1 MRFASR
7 LLLLLPLGLMMSCD
21 RSDTAGNTTEIEN
34 AIAIRV
40 FDGDN
45 PAHGI
50 AYRVL
55 PSWFVADTNETAT
68 DSEYVYTGET
78 DEDGWMHI
86 DGHPE
91 GSFTVQFSKNKYSI
105 VATYTLD
112 NLTPHVTIDSIA
124 LAKPGSIK
132 GSVDLPDSADY
143 AWIYM
148 QGTERVEKTDRKGA
162 FAISN
167 LPAGDLKLK
176 AWVPNIQKFV
186 AQAEVSVPAN
196 DTLDVG
202 NVSDS
207 TDEVV
212 FKRTMKINPREL
224 ISSWMRPLPIPT
236 VLILRLDSTFNF
248 FETTEDGRDIHLL
261 DNDGNP
267 LPIEIDSWDKDIQ
280 SGVINIR
287 IESKADTAKL
297 WTLEWGDS
305 TEAPQKRSDV
315 WEDLNDSLIWAL
327 NTVQILD
334 FESGTYKNDLPSPL
348 TPKDWYVQ
356 AHDGATVYDSVAE
369 DIRKGVIDSGGGAFE
384 SKVLQV
390 NYKAEKP
397 EYVVIGTRISDI
409 PHDLSRLDSVEVW
422 IKTDGKIEIIL
433 ETIIESDTNFKA
445 TYKTEGNGSWKRYA
459 VRPQDFDTKDTVKYH
474 GWDVTRN
481 RITRFTIFAY
491 DGSSIL
497 VDNVR
502 MYGINRDDLK

>member
-1 MRFASR
+1 MRYASR
-7 LLLLLPLGLMMSCD
+7 LLFLLPFGLLMSCD
-21 RSDTAGNTTEIEN
+21 HTESAGNTTEIEN

-40 FDGDN
+40 FNGDEPADGV
-45 PAHGI
+45 

-55 PSWFVADTNETAT
+55 PSWYVADTNET
-68 DSEYVYTGET
+68 DSGADFAYSGTT
-78 DEDGWMHI
+78 DEDGWMRI
-86 DGHPE
+86 DGHEE
-91 GSFTVQFSKNKYSI
+91 GSFTVQFSKDKYFI
-105 VATYTLD
+105 VTNYTLD
-112 NLTPHVTIDSIA
+112 KLTPNVTIDSVA

-132 GSVDLPDSADY
+132 GRVDLPDSAKY

-148 QGTERVEKTDRKGA
+148 QGIERVEKTDRKGA

-176 AWVPNIQKFV
+176 AWVPNIQKFI
-186 AQAEVSVPAN
+186 AEAEVSVPAN

-202 NVSDS
+202 NVSDT

-224 ISSWMRPLPIPT
+224 ISSWMRPLPIPS

-248 FETTEDGRDIHLL
+248 FETQDDGSDIHLL
-261 DNDGNP
+261 DSDGNP
-267 LPIEIDSWDKDIQ
+267 LPIEIDSWDKGIQ
-280 SGVINIR
+280 SGAINIR
-287 IESKADTAKL
+287 IESKADTARL

-305 TEAPQKRSDV
+305 TEAPQKRADV
-315 WEDLNDSLIWAL
+315 WEDLSDSLIWAL
-327 NTVQILD
+327 NTVRILD
-334 FESGTYKNDLPSPL
+334 FENGSYKNDLPAPL

-369 DIRKGVIDSGGGAFE
+369 DNRKGVIDSGGGAFE

-390 NYKAEKP
+390 KYKAEKP

-445 TYKTEGNGSWKRYA
+445 TYKTEGNGSWTRYA
-459 VRPQDFDTKDTVKYH
+459 VRPQDFDAKDTVKYH

>member
-1 MRFASR
+1 MRYASR
-7 LLLLLPLGLMMSCD
+7 LLFLLPFGLLMSCD
-21 RSDTAGNTTEIEN
+21 HTESAGNTTEIEN

-40 FDGDN
+40 FNGDEPADGV
-45 PAHGI
+45 

-55 PSWFVADTNETAT
+55 PSWYVADTNET
-68 DSEYVYTGET
+68 DSGVDFAYSGTT
-78 DEDGWMHI
+78 DEDGWMRI
-86 DGHPE
+86 DGHEE
-91 GSFTVQFSKNKYSI
+91 GSFTVQFSKDKYSI
-105 VATYTLD
+105 VTSYTLD
-112 NLTPHVTIDSIA
+112 NLTPHITIDSIA

-132 GSVDLPDSADY
+132 GSVDLPDSAEY

-167 LPAGDLKLK
+167 LPAGNLKLR
-176 AWVPNIQKFV
+176 AWVPKVQKFI

-202 NVSDS
+202 NVSD
-207 TDEVV
+207 TAEAAPI
-212 FKRTMKINPREL
+212 KRTMKINPRSL
-224 ISSWMRPLPIPT
+224 ISSWMRPLPIPS

-248 FETTEDGRDIHLL
+248 FETQDDGSDIHLL
-261 DNDGNP
+261 DSDGNP
-267 LPIEIDSWDKDIQ
+267 LPIEIDSWDKGIQ
-280 SGVINIR
+280 SGAINIR
-287 IESKADTAKL
+287 IESEADTAKL

-305 TEAPQKRSDV
+305 LTKPQKQADV
-315 WEDLNDSLIWAL
+315 WEGFSDSLLWAF
-327 NTVQILD
+327 NSVQILD
-334 FESGTYKNDLPSPL
+334 FENPNFKNDLPEPL

-356 AHDGATVYDSVAE
+356 AHDGATVYDSVAD

-397 EYVVIGTRISDI
+397 EYVVIGTRICDT

-422 IKTDGKIEIIL
+422 IKTDGKFEIIL

-445 TYKTEGNGSWKRYA
+445 SYKGEGDGSWTHYA

>member
-1 MRFASR
+1 MRYASR
-7 LLLLLPLGLMMSCD
+7 LLFLLPFGLLMSCD
-21 RSDTAGNTTEIEN
+21 HTESAGNTTEIEN

-40 FDGDN
+40 FNGDEPADGV
-45 PAHGI
+45 

-55 PSWFVADTNETAT
+55 PSWYVADTNET
-68 DSEYVYTGET
+68 DSGADFAYSGTT
-78 DEDGWMHI
+78 DEDGWMRI
-86 DGHPE
+86 NGHEE
-91 GSFTVQFSKNKYSI
+91 GSFTVQFSKDKYSI
-105 VATYTLD
+105 VTNYTLD
-112 NLTPHVTIDSIA
+112 KLTPNVTIDSVT
-124 LAKPGSIK
+124 LAKPGTIK
-132 GSVDLPDSADY
+132 GRVDLPDSAKY

-148 QGTERVEKTDRKGA
+148 QGIERVEKTDRKGA

-248 FETTEDGRDIHLL
+248 FETTEDGSDVHLL
-261 DNDGNP
+261 DSDGNP
-267 LPIEIDSWDKDIQ
+267 LPIEIDSWDKGIQ
-280 SGVINIR
+280 SGAINIR
-287 IESKADTAKL
+287 IESEADTARL

-305 TEAPQKRSDV
+305 TEAPQKRADV
-315 WEDLNDSLIWAL
+315 WEDLSDSLIWAL

-334 FESGTYKNDLPSPL
+334 FENPTFKNDLPEPL

-356 AHDGATVYDSVAE
+356 AHDGATVYDSVAD

-390 NYKAEKP
+390 KYKAEKP
-397 EYVVIGTRISDI
+397 EYVVIGTRISDV

-445 TYKTEGNGSWKRYA
+445 TYKAEGDGSWTRYA